1 MSSLLVYRCPQSGL
15 MTQAWLPKEY
25 WSGDRETYE
34 LVTCLACSK
43 QHFIC
48 VATGHVLSETD
59 KRNTARRLPV
69 FPPKPARHA
78 MVAGG
83 IDDISA
89 PVSARSGTD
98 LPEAC

>member
-1 MSSLLVYRCPQSGL
+1 MSSLFVYRCPQSGL

-48 VATGHVLSETD
+48 VATGHVLSEID
-59 KRNTARRLPV
+59 KRNTARRLPM
-69 FPPKPARHA
+69 FPPKPARP
-78 MVAGG
+78 GG
-83 IDDISA
+83 GLDDRAA
-89 PVSARSGTD
+89 PVSHSGTD